1 MEAIEKVEMFAP
13 DLAILDL
20 GMPIMNG
27 VQAAREIAKGNPRL
41 PMLLISVQE
50 VSHQLADAAR
60 DAGFKGA
67 VTKSRGHEIVEAVEA
82 LVKNELFFRPELPSS
97 FA

>member
-1 MEAIEKVEMFAP
+1 MEAVEKAEVFTP

-27 VQAAREIAKGNPRL
+27 VRQSARDSERQSPASDAPV
-41 PMLLISVQE
+41 SVQE

-60 DAGFKGA
+60 DAGFRGGHQ
-67 VTKSRGHEIVEAVEA
+67 KSWPRDRGG
-82 LVKNELFFRPELPSS
+82 R
-97 FA
+97 